1 MMLPGY
7 CGIDLI
13 HKICD
18 GIPVWPSANGYQ
30 LKISDSNFSFVDMP
44 HGCGTHIDAP
54 RHFYEDGMDVASIS
68 LESLTGNACI
78 LDITKQCDAD
88 VDYLATKKDILNWEK
103 EHGNISANSLFF
115 VYTGWSKYWP
125 NANEYLNFDSIGT
138 MHFPGIS
145 LDAAEYLFLKGVKGI
160 GIDTMSVDGGC
171 SKDFPVH
178 KFTLSRD
185 CFHVENL
192 KDLHLLPAKDAFVM
206 AMPIRVKE
214 AGEAPARVI
223 GFYKKEE

>member
-7 CGIDLI
+7 CGIDLT

-18 GIPVWPSANGYQ
+18 GIPVWPGDNGFQ

-44 HGCGTHIDAP
+44 QGCGTHIDAP
-54 RHFYEDGMDVASIS
+54 RHFYEDGMDIASIS
-68 LESLTGNACI
+68 LESLTGNVCI

-88 VDYLATKKDILNWEK
+88 VDYLATKQDILNWEK
-103 EHGNISANSLFF
+103 DHDSIPADSLFF

-125 NANEYLNFDSIGT
+125 NANKYLNFDSTET

-145 LDAAEYLFLKGVKGI
+145 LDAAEYLSLKGVKGI

-178 KFTLSRD
+178 QFTLSRG

-192 KDLHLLPAKDAFVM
+192 KDIHLLPVKGAFVM
-206 AMPIRVKE
+206 AMPIRIKE

>member
-1 MMLPGY
+1 MMLQGY
-7 CGIDLI
+7 CWIDLT

-18 GIPVWPSANGYQ
+18 GIPVWPGDHGYQ
-30 LKISDSNFSFVDMP
+30 LKISDNDFSFLEMP
-44 HGCGTHIDAP
+44 QGCGTHVDAP
-54 RHFYEDGMDVASIS
+54 RHFYAKGIDIASMS
-68 LESLTGNACI
+68 LNSLTGEVCI
-78 LDITKQCDAD
+78 LDISKRCDVDA
-88 VDYLATKKDILNWEK
+88 DYLASKQDILNWEK
-103 EHGNISANSLFF
+103 DHGSIPADSLFF
-115 VYTGWSKYWP
+115 VYTGWSKHWA
-125 NANEYLNFDSIGT
+125 NAKEYLNFDSIET

-160 GIDTMSVDGGC
+160 GIDTMSVDGGR

-178 KFTLSRD
+178 NFTLARN

-192 KDLHLLPAKDAFVM
+192 KDIHLLPAKGAFVM
-206 AMPIRVKE
+206 ALPIRVME